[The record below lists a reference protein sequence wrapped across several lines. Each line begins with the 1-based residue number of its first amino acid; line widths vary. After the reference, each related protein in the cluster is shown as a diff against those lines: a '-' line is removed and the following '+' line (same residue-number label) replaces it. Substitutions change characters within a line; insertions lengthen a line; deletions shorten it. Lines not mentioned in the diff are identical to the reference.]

1 MALEHAIL
9 VSLEERA
16 GSGYELARRFDRS
29 IGFFWAASH
38 QQIYRTLKRMVE
50 RGWVTVTDVA
60 QEGRPDKK
68 VYRATD
74 GGRAELSRWLA
85 EPTEPVTVRSELAV
99 KIRGAS
105 LGDPDVVIEEIAR
118 HRAHHAERLD
128 VYRVIEKRDFG
139 DPAGLRGQRLHQY
152 LVLRGGIRA
161 EQGQL
166 EWCDELLTA
175 LHRDR
180 AATDGPRADD
190 TPHRTADTEGS
201 P

>member
-29 IGFFWAASH
+29 FGFFWAASH
-38 QQIYRTLKRMVE
+38 QQIYRTLKRMVA
-50 RGWVTVTDVA
+50 RGWVAVTDVA

-68 VYRATD
+68 VYRTTD
-74 GGRAELSRWLA
+74 GGRAELARWLA

-105 LGDPDVVIEEIAR
+105 LGDPDAVIEEIAR

-128 VYRVIEKRDFG
+128 VYRVIEKRDFP
-139 DPAGLRGQRLHQY
+139 DPGGLRGQRLHQY
-152 LVLRGGIRA
+152 LVLRGGIQA

-166 EWCDELLTA
+166 DWCDELLAA
-175 LHRDR
+175 LTRDR
-180 AATDGPRADD
+180 DSVDHEADD
-190 TPHRTADTEGS
+190 THHPEG
-201 P
+201 

>member
-29 IGFFWAASH
+29 FGFFWAASH

-50 RGWVTVTDVA
+50 RDWVTVTDVA

-68 VYRATD
+68 VYRVTD

-105 LGDPDVVIEEIAR
+105 LGDSGVVIEEIAR
-118 HRAHHAERLD
+118 HRSHHAERLG
-128 VYRVIEKRDFG
+128 VYRMIEKRDFA
-139 DPAGLRGQRLHQY
+139 DPDSLRGQRLHQY

-166 EWCDELLTA
+166 DWCDELLDA

-180 AATDGPRADD
+180 ARGK
-190 TPHRTADTEGS
+190 ADTEG
-201 P
+201 